1 MKMTSFYD
9 LHTMSRKINLP
20 PKKTAKKKWKADD
33 ELLKIGASYAVRI
46 HHLSII
52 PV

>member
-1 MKMTSFYD
+1 MIYTLCLEKLTY
-9 LHTMSRKINLP
+9 P
-20 PKKTAKKKWKADD
+20 PPKKKTAKKKWKADD